1 MARRCSLNQTACGNA
16 TLCNRREGTVNTKI
30 DAIFSTTNALIL
42 FALLFQSYSR
52 FGAFRN
58 ILSQLWS
65 TLALAR
71 VRRKT
76 RNNRKTIRPLQTTN
90 NRNCVS
96 TKIKVV
102 HQVAQNEE
110 NVVWVAQATTGII
123 VHESPATMMMRS
135 FKHKPLLPTWLVA
148 FWRLLDGMCE

>member
-1 MARRCSLNQTACGNA
+1 MATRYSLKWTACGNA
-16 TLCNRREGTVNTKI
+16 TLCNRRGGTVNTKI

-42 FALLFQSYSR
+42 FALLFQSHPR

-71 VRRKT
+71 DANAKQQKDGRT
-76 RNNRKTIRPLQTTN
+76 PLHTTN
-90 NRNCVS
+90 NRKCVS

-102 HQVAQNEE
+102 HQVVQNEE
-110 NVVWVAQATTGII
+110 NVVWVAQATTGIKI
-123 VHESPATMMMRS
+123 DES
-135 FKHKPLLPTWLVA
+135 
-148 FWRLLDGMCE
+148 